1 MFNFHLIYPSPS
13 AESDYNDIVLE
24 FDFTSQNETD
34 CGIIFLV
41 DDDIIED
48 TEELIITLNNGDE
61 ADFVNGTATVTI
73 LDDDGTSWGDKLVIQ
88 WCTWTLGMGV
98 WRSGTFLENHK

>member
-1 MFNFHLIYPSPS
+1 MLHLFSIHEWSYIFTNINWSITFPTNIFNFHLIYPSSS

-73 LDDDGTSWGDKLVIQ
+73 LDDDGTS
-88 WCTWTLGMGV
+88 
-98 WRSGTFLENHK
+98 

>member
-1 MFNFHLIYPSPS
+1 MLHLFSIHEWSYIFTNINWSITFPTNIFNFHLIYPSPS

-24 FDFTSQNETD
+24 FDFTSRNETD

-73 LDDDGTSWGDKLVIQ
+73 LDDDGTS
-88 WCTWTLGMGV
+88 
-98 WRSGTFLENHK
+98 

>member
-73 LDDDGTSWGDKLVIQ
+73 LDDDGTSWE
-88 WCTWTLGMGV
+88 
-98 WRSGTFLENHK
+98 FYH